1 MLAGCVFFAAV
12 FLFHPS
18 LTGATACVWRVTNA
32 AAPCYLVGTIH
43 ALSAR
48 DLPLSPPYDL
58 AVKESKQFYFEVAP
72 DPKSEN
78 EFADK
83 FDAATTYPEG
93 DEIRHHI
100 HPKTWGF
107 LEKKFRISN
116 YLGHDFHVG
125 EPYVKDMMNLRP
137 WAISFYVWGIRG
149 YNDVYSRNGVDRILA
164 YKAMR
169 AGKTCAGLE
178 TASEHVEVLAGMAD
192 IDAEIMLLDAL
203 VKGDKRRDDFNQ
215 LRDAWKHG
223 DIAKLVALEKR
234 DRDLN
239 LGAEIRLLDYR
250 NLRWIKK
257 IDGAFKSGVPTAIVV
272 GTAHFYGE
280 NNVRDLLA
288 QRGYKFEQ
296 L

>member
-1 MLAGCVFFAAV
+1 
-12 FLFHPS
+12 
-18 LTGATACVWRVTNA
+18 
-32 AAPCYLVGTIH
+32 
-43 ALSAR
+43 
-48 DLPLSPPYDL
+48 
-58 AVKESKQFYFEVAP
+58 
-72 DPKSEN
+72 
-78 EFADK
+78 
-83 FDAATTYPEG
+83 
-93 DEIRHHI
+93 
-100 HPKTWGF
+100 
-107 LEKKFRISN
+107 
-116 YLGHDFHVG
+116 
-125 EPYVKDMMNLRP
+125 
-137 WAISFYVWGIRG
+137 
-149 YNDVYSRNGVDRILA
+149 
-164 YKAMR
+164 
-169 AGKTCAGLE
+169 
-178 TASEHVEVLAGMAD
+178 
-192 IDAEIMLLDAL
+192 MLLDAL